1 MATIYDAENQ
11 ILGRLGSVIAKQLI
25 EGESVFVVNVEK
37 SVISGSR
44 KFTLSDYGV
53 KIKRGDVHKGPF
65 FPRTP
70 DGIFRRT
77 VRGMLPMK
85 KPKGRNAYRRLRAY
99 IGIPDELQSKAGEF
113 KKLAA
118 ADAGSLKSGGMTLGN
133 LSAALGATKRW

>member
-1 MATIYDAENQ
+1 MATIYDAERQ
-11 ILGRLGSVIAKQLI
+11 TIGRMGSVIAKQLI
-25 EGESVFVVNVEK
+25 EGEAVAVVNVEK
-37 SVISGSR
+37 AVVSGSR
-44 KFTLSDYGV
+44 KFTLENYGV

-99 IGIPDELQSKAGEF
+99 IGVPDELRAKAAEF
-113 KKLAA
+113 KKLEV
-118 ADAGSLKSGGMTLGN
+118 ADASRLKSEGMTLGD
-133 LSAALGATKRW
+133 LSAALGAVKRW

>member
-25 EGESVFVVNVEK
+25 EGETVVVVNVEK
-37 SVISGSR
+37 AVVSGSR
-44 KFTLSDYGV
+44 KFTLSNYDV
-53 KIKRGDVHKGPF
+53 KTRRGDVHKGPF

-99 IGIPDELQSKAGEF
+99 MGVPEELQPKAGEF
-113 KKLAA
+113 KKLEL
-118 ADAGSLKSGGMTLGN
+118 ADAGRLKSGGMTLGN

>member
-1 MATIYDAENQ
+1 MLTAI
-11 ILGRLGSVIAKQLI
+11 IGRLSSVIAKQLI
-25 EGESVFVVNVEK
+25 EGENVAVVNVEK

-44 KFTLSDYGV
+44 KFTISNYDA
-53 KIKRGDVHKGPF
+53 KTKRGDVYKGPF

-99 IGIPDELQSKAGEF
+99 IGVPEEMLPKAAEF
-113 KKLAA
+113 KKV
-118 ADAGSLKSGGMTLGN
+118 ADADASRLKAGGMRVGD
-133 LSAALGATKRW
+133 LSEVLGAVKRW